1 MAFDY
6 EEYQSYTGLAK
17 NLSRQKYGPL
27 DVSQLFLSEDD
38 LKWYCSNG
46 VDSTLSVDANTTMW
60 NNLTIYPYPGQV
72 VALHDSVTKTV
83 RILKLTEKL
92 TTLSGGETAVVEL
105 SGKPQFEY
113 SDIGIAPVGD
123 GKSISV
129 DADGKISIYGADSA
143 TENQQL
149 VIKDG
154 VVTWVTPDTADV
166 DFLSSQISSNTEL
179 LTILTGDGVSSIS
192 EQIQREVAAIVDEA
206 PEAFDTLKEI
216 ADWISN
222 DNTSAVYLV
231 DHVAQAEK
239 DILAL
244 SGGLSDLTGDLSG
257 ISVGLTGDIAYI
269 SSTIYNDYAAK
280 SYVNTISA
288 ALSTGV
294 NSTINSVSSALNAQ
308 LTDITGNY
316 ATKTEVDAVST
327 LLSNEITA
335 LDSRIEKYEDV
346 ISIDN
351 GIVQISALSVSTI
364 SGVNSD
370 FVVSNVSAENVAIQS
385 TSALTFTT
393 EDKTLAEILNDQL
406 TTITGN
412 YATKTEV
419 DAVSTLLLDEIN
431 GLDGRIEKYEDIISV
446 DNGIVQISA
455 LSVSTISGVNSDF
468 VVSNVS
474 AENVSIQSTSALAFT
489 TEGTTLAEILNELNA
504 DASAYVQLSTYNS
517 QITALTNAITALNEH
532 QEAYESAIS
541 IRDDGVVEISNLSV
555 TNISSTNAE
564 FTATSV
570 YTDNLQIKDLSTVT
584 IADRNNQTLEAIL
597 SALSAELSS
606 AIITNDLTWQ
616 ELP

>member
-1 MAFDY
+1 M
-6 EEYQSYTGLAK
+6 
-17 NLSRQKYGPL
+17 
-27 DVSQLFLSEDD
+27 
-38 LKWYCSNG
+38 
-46 VDSTLSVDANTTMW
+46 
-60 NNLTIYPYPGQV
+60 
-72 VALHDSVTKTV
+72 
-83 RILKLTEKL
+83 
-92 TTLSGGETAVVEL
+92 
-105 SGKPQFEY
+105 
-113 SDIGIAPVGD
+113 
-123 GKSISV
+123 
-129 DADGKISIYGADSA
+129 
-143 TENQQL
+143 
-149 VIKDG
+149 
-154 VVTWVTPDTADV
+154 
-166 DFLSSQISSNTEL
+166 
-179 LTILTGDGVSSIS
+179 
-192 EQIQREVAAIVDEA
+192 
-206 PEAFDTLKEI
+206 
-216 ADWISN
+216 
-222 DNTSAVYLV
+222 
-231 DHVAQAEK
+231 
-239 DILAL
+239 
-244 SGGLSDLTGDLSG
+244 
-257 ISVGLTGDIAYI
+257 
-269 SSTIYNDYAAK
+269 
-280 SYVNTISA
+280 
-288 ALSTGV
+288 
-294 NSTINSVSSALNAQ
+294 NAQ

>member
-27 DVSQLFLSEDD
+27 DVSQLFLSEAD

-46 VDSTLSVDANTTMW
+46 VDSSLSADADTTMW

-72 VALHDSVTKTV
+72 VALRDSEAKTV
-83 RILKLTEKL
+83 RILKLTEQ
-92 TTLSGGETAVVEL
+92 LSAGEVVTVN
-105 SGKPQFEY
+105 GKPQFEY

-129 DADGKISIYGADSA
+129 DADGKISIIGALSA
-143 TENQQL
+143 QDGQYPVISGETIVWVSPDTTTVEGLTQL
-149 VIKDG
+149 VSEIS
-154 VVTWVTPDTADV
+154 ADV
-166 DFLSSQISSNTEL
+166 SEISVDIYTGLSSQISSNTDL
-179 LTILTGDGVSSIS
+179 LKVLSGDGEGSINEKIRDGLSTIVSG
-192 EQIQREVAAIVDEA
+192 A

-231 DHVAQAEK
+231 NHVAQAEK

-244 SGGLSDLTGDLSG
+244 SGDLSDLTGDLSG
-257 ISVGLTGDIAYI
+257 ISAGLIGDITYI
-269 SSTIYNDYAAK
+269 SSTISNDYATKAE
-280 SYVNTISA
+280 VN
-288 ALSTGV
+288 
-294 NSTINSVSSALNAQ
+294 
-308 LTDITGNY
+308 
-316 ATKTEVDAVST
+316 AVST

-335 LDSRIEKYEDV
+335 LDGRIEKYEDV
-346 ISIDN
+346 
-351 GIVQISALSVSTI
+351 
-364 SGVNSD
+364 
-370 FVVSNVSAENVAIQS
+370 
-385 TSALTFTT
+385 
-393 EDKTLAEILNDQL
+393 
-406 TTITGN
+406 
-412 YATKTEV
+412 
-419 DAVSTLLLDEIN
+419 
-431 GLDGRIEKYEDIISV
+431 ISV

-468 VVSNVS
+468 IVSNVS
-474 AENVSIQSTSALAFT
+474 AENVAIQSTSALTFT
-489 TEGTTLAEILNELNA
+489 TEDTTLAEILSGLSADLNIQITTGTTNGTISVNNVEVPVA
-504 DASAYVQLSTYNS
+504 GLDTAAYTPSSDYVQLTAYNS
-517 QITALTNAITALNEH
+517 QITVLTEAISALNDH
-532 QEAYESAIS
+532 QEEYESAIS
-541 IRDDGVVEISNLSV
+541 VKDDGIVEINSLSV
-555 TNISSTNAE
+555 ANISSTNAE